1 MQQFDD
7 NPQFSDLRAA
17 HRAQFGLSVA
27 YVKRKVG
34 AGTEY
39 ANEVARAVLS
49 PTGGYYE
56 LAEMPEE
63 FAGALGENVSHRLI
77 GPDEAR
83 ETLQSLQSLTAQV
96 AAGTLRVRAL
106 SLYVLYAG
114 GSLKARRGM
123 FVCDWSGG
131 PDGSLFTHGAWQT
144 DALPRFFKLRFEA
157 DGDAPPGLPKSGV
170 VFFLA
175 PRHAADGHAL
185 LATFAR
191 RPGAV
196 DLGARPAPTTM
207 H

>member
-7 NPQFSDLRAA
+7 NPQFSTLRAA
-17 HRAQFGLSVA
+17 HRVQFGLSIA

-34 AGTEY
+34 TGTEY
-39 ANEVARAVLS
+39 INEVARAVLS

-83 ETLQSLQSLTAQV
+83 ETLQSLQTLTAEV

-123 FVCDWSGG
+123 FVCDWGA
-131 PDGSLFTHGAWQT
+131 DTLFQHGAWQP
-144 DALPRFFKLRFEA
+144 DVLPRFFKLRFEA
-157 DGDAPPGLPKSGV
+157 DGDAPPGLPQSGV

-175 PRHAADGHAL
+175 PRHAADGQAL

-191 RPGAV
+191 HPGAV
-196 DLGARPAPTTM
+196 DLGARPMPTTM